1 LTILQG
7 KPLLLIWGVHQ
18 DSEGYPNTRYR
29 LKFLRELQEF
39 DVREIAT
46 PIPMPNWKGRLG
58 KLGIIIA
65 ALASIYAHLR
75 ILGHYMLLRKTP
87 HILYVP
93 YPAVFALTT
102 LYFLPKI
109 LRPKKIVAD
118 AFISIHDTVV
128 NDRKLL
134 KPYSVPA
141 RILHALERKAYYQA
155 DHLVVD
161 TEQNADFLQSEF
173 DLSASKVTAIP
184 LSTNEVAY
192 HPSPYLPGKHCRI
205 LFIGTMIPLH
215 GISTILATA
224 KLLEKETSI
233 QFRLIGNGQE
243 SYKVKQALENGATN
257 LEWITYWQSAEQ
269 LANEIAQADICLGI
283 FGSGDKAQRVCPFK
297 LYAYS
302 AVGRTVITAKTL
314 WLHATVNDLNYEP
327 FVTVTTDNPEEL
339 AERII
344 ALAKHPET
352 RETYAANSRKFY
364 MDHLCNAISDHQ
376 LAALLKHCKN

>member
-1 LTILQG
+1 MLQG

-29 LKFLRELQEF
+29 LKFLRGLLEF

-46 PIPMPNWKGRLG
+46 PIPMPDWNGRLG

-65 ALASIYAHLR
+65 ALTSVYAHLR
-75 ILGHYMLLRKTP
+75 ILWHYLMLRKTP
-87 HILYVP
+87 HVLYVP
-93 YPAVFALTT
+93 YPAVFALTM
-102 LYFLPKI
+102 LYVFPKK
-109 LRPKKIVAD
+109 LRPNKIIVD

-141 RILHALERKAYYQA
+141 RILNALERKAYHLA

-161 TEQNADFLQSEF
+161 TKQNADFLRSEF

-192 HPSPYLPGKHCRI
+192 HPTPYLPSKHCRI

-224 KLLEKETSI
+224 KLLEKETAI
-233 QFRLIGNGQE
+233 QFRLIGSGQE
-243 SYKVKQALENGATN
+243 GYKVKQAMENGATN
-257 LEWITYWQSAEQ
+257 LEWITCWQSAEQ

-283 FGSGDKAQRVCPFK
+283 FDSGDKAQRVCPFK

-302 AVGRTVITAKTL
+302 AVGRTVISAKTL
-314 WLHATVNDLNYEP
+314 WLHTTMNDLDYEP
-327 FVTVTTDNPEEL
+327 FATVTPDNPEEL
-339 AERII
+339 AECIA

-376 LAALLKHCKN
+376 LAALLGHFKK

>member
-1 LTILQG
+1 MLQG
-7 KPLLLIWGVHQ
+7 KPLLLIWGVYQ

-29 LKFLRELQEF
+29 LKFLRRLQEF

-58 KLGIIIA
+58 KLGVIIA
-65 ALASIYAHLR
+65 ALAFIYAHLR

-102 LYFLPKI
+102 LHFVPKK

-141 RILHALERKAYYQA
+141 RILHALERKAYHLA

-161 TEQNADFLQSEF
+161 TKQNADFLRCEF
-173 DLSASKVTAIP
+173 DLSTSKVTAIP

-192 HPSPYLPGKHCRI
+192 HPTPYLPGKHCRI

-224 KLLEKETSI
+224 KLLEKETAI
-233 QFRLIGNGQE
+233 QFRLIGSGQE
-243 SYKVKQALENGATN
+243 GYKVKQAMENGATN
-257 LEWITYWQSAEQ
+257 LEWITCWQSAEQ
-269 LANEIAQADICLGI
+269 LANEITQADICLGI
-283 FGSGDKAQRVCPFK
+283 FGLGDKAQRVCPYK
-297 LYAYS
+297 LYAYCT
-302 AVGRTVITAKTL
+302 VGRTVITAGTT
-314 WLHATVNDLNYEP
+314 WVHNATSNLEYEP
-327 FVTVTTDNPEEL
+327 FVTINANDPETL
-339 AERII
+339 AEKIKD
-344 ALAKHPET
+344 LLLQPET
-352 RETYAANSRKFY
+352 REAYATSARKFY
-364 MDHLCNAISDHQ
+364 QDHLCNALSHHQ
-376 LAALLKHCKN
+376 LKALLK